1 MSSNFD
7 FLPEEKSWCKD
18 VRRAERRI
26 YSDPASACT
35 KARRALEFVV
45 GEVYE
50 RELNADKQ
58 GDLFAD
64 VDARPFKR
72 WVQNQDPD
80 LYDAFHQIRLSGNQ
94 GAHHQKNG
102 DVEPE
107 EALITIRSLKQV
119 VWWYVQRYAPAH
131 AAKGE
136 ASFQPPAPEKRR
148 SADAEEPQAQG
159 RTAEEP
165 DRPPSGARSDG
176 ATTAAGAREK
186 RVRALEHSST
196 PQLAQLIKEESPTST
211 AVEIATAILLNR
223 IRDANDEL
231 LTTFR

>member
-1 MSSNFD
+1 MASNFD
-7 FLPEEKSWCKD
+7 FLPEAPSWCKD

-50 RELNADKQ
+50 RELTADRQ

-72 WVQNQDPD
+72 WVQTQNPD
-80 LYDAFHQIRLSGNQ
+80 LYDAIHQIRLSGNQ
-94 GAHHQKNG
+94 GAHHQTDG
-102 DVEPE
+102 DVAPE
-107 EALITIRSLKQV
+107 EAMATVRALQQV

-131 AAKGE
+131 AATGE
-136 ASFQPPAPEKRR
+136 ASFEPPVPDDEEKAP
-148 SADAEEPQAQG
+148 SQG
-159 RTAEEP
+159 RPAEEP
-165 DRPPSGARSDG
+165 DRPASGRTSDG
-176 ATTAAGAREK
+176 TTTAPGTREK
-186 RVRALEHSST
+186 RVRTLEQAST
-196 PQLAQLIKEESPTST
+196 AHLAQRIKEEPSTST
-211 AVEIATAILLNR
+211 EVEIATTILLNR

-231 LTTFR
+231 ITTVQ